1 MQPRR
6 LSLFA
11 LLFMAWM
18 LPAAAADTGLDPL
31 VFDSLAG
38 ELASGLASKQSTID
52 SIRTMF
58 GWTDAQPRRLAVI
71 PFDRGEASPIPDDVA
86 RRFNDALLDAL
97 VSRKDLVATP
107 VARQDLKPVMDD
119 MANFGQKGQIKL
131 LEGAGKVEIR
141 VKGRVVRVDGGVE
154 LSYRAIAEDSTVLAS
169 ARRMLAFDWQAASAI
184 PLDQAIEKA
193 AVDLAGRAK
202 DIRQVAVAGILSQP
216 GNGHSELGRYLANR
230 LIDRMRTRVKE
241 LRTIGV
247 WVSVT
252 RLEEANLE
260 IGEQPVERLAA
271 DTAGNYVLSGD
282 MTPLSQWVEVVF
294 KLRGSGGDVTH
305 HARITRASLD
315 PALLPPAL
323 GRDDPFA
330 DDNLG
335 RNRLMLSSDHGGNPV
350 YHIGDTVNLVIQ
362 SAEDGHLYCFV
373 QQSRGGIVRIFP
385 NRYHA
390 ATRIA
395 GRRQVT
401 VPGTTMPFDWT
412 IEPPP
417 GEDLVK
423 CFVLDRD
430 VWAELPKSIT
440 AQDFEPMPG
449 IKALDD
455 LRAIFH
461 ALRRVALSEATLRVT
476 VAERR

>member
-6 LSLFA
+6 LLLCA
-11 LLFMAWM
+11 LLVMAWAM
-18 LPAAAADTGLDPL
+18 PSRAADTRLDPL
-31 VFDSLAG
+31 VFEALAG
-38 ELASGLASKQSTID
+38 ELATGLASKQSTMD

-71 PFDRGEASPIPDDVA
+71 PFKKGEASPIPDDVA
-86 RRFNDALLDAL
+86 QRFNDALLDGL
-97 VSRKDLVATP
+97 VSRKDLVALP
-107 VARQDLKPVMDD
+107 VARQDLRRVMDD
-119 MANFGQKGQIKL
+119 MENFGQKGQNRL
-131 LEGAGKVEIR
+131 LEGARAEIR
-141 VKGRVVRVDGGVE
+141 VIGRVVRVDGGVE
-154 LSYRAIAEDSTVLAS
+154 LSYRAIAEDSSVLAT
-169 ARRMLAFDWQAASAI
+169 AGPRVLAFDWQAASAI
-184 PLDQAIEKA
+184 PLDQAIEQA

-202 DIRQVAVAGILSQP
+202 DIRQVADAGILLQP
-216 GNGHSELGRYLANR
+216 GHGHTELGRHLATR

-241 LRTIGV
+241 LRTDGV
-247 WVSVT
+247 WVPVT

-271 DTAGNYVLSGD
+271 DMAGNYVLSGN
-282 MTPLSQWVEVVF
+282 MTPLSQWVEVEF

-315 PALLPPAL
+315 PALLPPTL

-330 DDNLG
+330 NDNLG
-335 RNRLMLSSDHGGNPV
+335 RNRLILSSDHGGNPV
-350 YHIGDTVNLVIQ
+350 YHIGDMVNLVIQ

-373 QQSRGGIVRIFP
+373 QQSRGGIARIFP

-395 GRRQVT
+395 GGKRLLI
-401 VPGTTMPFDWT
+401 PGPTMPFDWT
-412 IEPPP
+412 IEPPA

-449 IKALDD
+449 VKTLDD
-455 LRAIFH
+455 LRAIFG
-461 ALRRVALSEATLRVT
+461 ALRRRALSEATLRVT
-476 VAERR
+476 VAER